1 MAGVYFTAAS
11 GEIAISTSAITLI
24 QIVAASNHGVHIY
37 EWSVGF
43 QGIDNTHAPI
53 WVRVVRQTTAG
64 TMSAL
69 TLRKDPDDTDE
80 TLQTT
85 ALHTATAEP
94 TYGDV
99 LWSGYVH
106 PQQGFIWQPPGPHFT
121 PIKIG
126 GGDRVGIVVVADNA
140 TSATASA
147 RCEE

>member
-1 MAGVYFTAAS
+1 MAGVYFTAAT
-11 GEIAISTSAITLI
+11 GEVAISTSLITVL
-24 QIVAASNHGVHIY
+24 QVVAASNHAVHVH
-37 EWSVGF
+37 EWSVAF

-53 WVRVVRQTTAG
+53 WVRLCRQTTAG

-94 TYGDV
+94 TLGDI
-99 LWSGYVH
+99 LWSGYVP
-106 PQQGFIWQPPGPHFT
+106 PQQGFIWQPGPHDR
-121 PIKIG
+121 PVKIG
-126 GGDRVGIVVVADNA
+126 GGDRLAIAVVADNA
-140 TSATASA
+140 TSCAASM